1 MRMKFLEFN
10 FRRTGFG
17 LLALLALAI
26 CGCQTYSGPPEKN
39 LAVVTINSRSLAAVQ
54 TAVTNVFC
62 AHGFT
67 GNRSG
72 DNSFNFTRPA
82 GGLDK
87 MIYGSVVFTDTV
99 TRKVTVTTQTAADG
113 SIAVSCQAWLD
124 AGEDDP
130 VFEGDHQLTPLKKG
144 PYQSLLNEVKKQLG
158 E

>member
-1 MRMKFLEFN
+1 MNFSGFN
-10 FRRTGFG
+10 FSRTGFG

-39 LAVVTINSRSLAAVQ
+39 LALVTINNRSLAVVQ
-54 TAVTNVFC
+54 AAVTNVFC

-67 GNRSG
+67 GNRTG
-72 DNSFNFTRPA
+72 DNGFNFTRPA
-82 GGLDK
+82 GSLDK

-113 SIAVSCQAWLD
+113 SIAVSCRAWLD
-124 AGEDDP
+124 AGEEDP
-130 VFEGDHQLTPLKKG
+130 VFEGDHQLTPLRKG
-144 PYQSLLNEVKKQLG
+144 PYEKLLKEVQRQLG